1 MKNNISEK
9 DINKLG
15 PDLREQ
21 LKQITIAR
29 IRTISSDTKISLG
42 SEDYTA
48 EELVNHVEEN
58 DQVGGEMVQMN
69 WQYLKDLATGAL
81 YDNE

>member
-1 MKNNISEK
+1 MIKTEENQI
-9 DINKLG
+9 DILDADSK
-15 PDLREQ
+15 EQ

-42 SEDYTA
+42 SEDYTV
-48 EELVNHVEEN
+48 EELVDHVEKD
-58 DQVGGEMVQMN
+58 DQVGEEMIQMN
-69 WQYLKDLATGAL
+69 WQYLKDLGSGAL

>member
-1 MKNNISEK
+1 MIKAK
-9 DINKLG
+9 DDQIDKLDS
-15 PDLREQ
+15 DLKEQ

-29 IRTISSDTKISLG
+29 IRTISSDTRISLG
-42 SEDYTA
+42 SEDYTS

-58 DQVGGEMVQMN
+58 DQIGKEMMQIN
-69 WQYLKDLATGAL
+69 WQYLKDLAAGAL

>member
-1 MKNNISEK
+1 M
-9 DINKLG
+9 NKTEDDQITKL
-15 PDLREQ
+15 DADSKEQ

-42 SEDYTA
+42 SEDYTV
-48 EELVNHVEEN
+48 EELVDHVEKD
-58 DQVGGEMVQMN
+58 DQVGEEMIQMN
-69 WQYLKDLATGAL
+69 WQYLKDLASGAL